1 MLGLFITRQIFDPT
15 HNNPNWKNRSV
26 VLSSFVNT
34 SQDRIRTPTPKLNLS
49 GFHFTEIEA
58 YVAILANAIS
68 FIIAFS
74 KKVKKI
80 WLKVVGARSVNL
92 PIEKFS

>member
-1 MLGLFITRQIFDPT
+1 MIQRITIQIGKIDQLYYLVSLIHLKIGLELQP
-15 HNNPNWKNRSV
+15 
-26 VLSSFVNT
+26 
-34 SQDRIRTPTPKLNLS
+34 PKLNLS

-58 YVAILANAIS
+58 YEAMLANAIS

-80 WLKVVGARSVNL
+80 WLKVVGASSVNL